1 MNTLIEKIIN
11 QQINKIERI
20 NLGLSNNDYNVND
33 LFFVRIPK
41 NKKRPDYEPL
51 QEYLIEEQIG
61 KQFHPSINNIYF
73 DKESGIKVCN
83 LISNFIVFDNQNI
96 VFTHIRLIAHALKS
110 LHSIK
115 IDNVKAFNPIEK
127 IKSYKKYSSSSS
139 LEYEEQ
145 ILQAYSYYQNDEQV
159 LCHNDLVPG
168 NILFIDKRIELIDY
182 EYASLNDPFFDLASF
197 ISENNIKDPIAIRFF
212 LEQYFKTPIRQEQ
225 YQKLNVFINL
235 NNLLWYYWALM
246 MHKIDNMDIYLQI
259 AQEKKEN
266 LDNYFNIN

>member
-11 QQINKIERI
+11 QQINKIEKI
-20 NLGLSNNDYNVND
+20 NIGLSNNDYNVND
-33 LFFVRIPK
+33 QFFVRVPK
-41 NKKRPDYEPL
+41 DKKRPDYNPL

-61 KQFHPSINNIYF
+61 KQFHPSINTLYF
-73 DKESGIKVCN
+73 DKKTGIKICN
-83 LISNFIVFDNQNI
+83 LIENYTIFDNQNI
-96 VFTHIRLIAHALKS
+96 VFTHIRLTAKALKS

-115 IDNVKAFNPIEK
+115 TDNIKSFDPIKK
-127 IKSYKKYSSSSS
+127 IKKYKKFSSSPT

-145 ILQAYSYYQNDEQV
+145 ILKAYDCYQNDEQV

-197 ISENNIKDPIAIRFF
+197 ISENNIKDPLIIRFF

-246 MHKIDNMDIYLQI
+246 MYKIDNQDIYLKI
-259 AQEKKEN
+259 AQEKKDN
-266 LDNYFNIN
+266 LDNFFNQ